1 MSARSFLA
9 KLREWFLRAAAMRE
23 ARAVVAG
30 PGGRRKRAS
39 TQAELL
45 AEVARRVAEPVEP
58 LPSGSRAAVQ
68 LGLYRDTAYW
78 ALAALRPDETNAPD
92 LATLWNE
99 TPPERLEQA
108 AGGIEAAE
116 AVKKTLTDDA
126 AAPLRE
132 VTDEDAARAGKF
144 VAALIAEVDAP
155 KRRVERVS
163 FQRWWRV
170 SLAAFALLLAAYGV
184 RALILGP
191 NLVAGKPFRV
201 SSAWAGCP
209 CDGIFF
215 HTEKENNP
223 WLEYDLRALK
233 PIHRIEVTNR
243 PDCCKERAIPL
254 IVETEHRSHQLDRGR
269 PSRAAVHEL
278 DGDVPQEDR
287 TLRPAARAPGHRA
300 PLQRGR
306 LTLAAIVG

>member
-9 KLREWFLRAAAMRE
+9 RLREWFLRSAAMRE

-58 LPSGSRAAVQ
+58 LPSGSRAAVR
-68 LGLYRDTAYW
+68 LALYRDTAYW

-99 TPPERLEQA
+99 TPPEQLEQA

-116 AVKKTLTDDA
+116 AVKKTLIDDA
-126 AAPLRE
+126 AAPLLE

-144 VAALIAEVDAP
+144 VAALFAELEVP
-155 KRRVERVS
+155 RRRVERVS
-163 FQRWWRV
+163 FQRWWRI
-170 SLAAFALLLAAYGV
+170 SLAAVAFLLAAYGV
-184 RALILGP
+184 RALVLGP
-191 NLVAGKPFRV
+191 NLAAGRPYRV

-209 CDGIFF
+209 PCEGIFF

-223 WLEYDLRALK
+223 WLEYDLGK
-233 PIHRIEVTNR
+233 PKAIHRIEVTNR
-243 PDCCKERAIPL
+243 PDCCRERAIPL
-254 IVETEHRSHQLDRGR
+254 IVEMSN
-269 PSRAAVHEL
+269 
-278 DGDVPQEDR
+278 DR
-287 TLRPAARAPGHRA
+287 TNWTEVVRREKEFTNWTATFPKRTARYVRLRVPRVTELHFKEVALR
-300 PLQRGR
+300 
-306 LTLAAIVG
+306 

>member
-1 MSARSFLA
+1 M
-9 KLREWFLRAAAMRE
+9 
-23 ARAVVAG
+23 
-30 PGGRRKRAS
+30 
-39 TQAELL
+39 
-45 AEVARRVAEPVEP
+45 AEPVEP
-58 LPSGSRAAVQ
+58 LPSGSRAAVE
-68 LGLYRDTAYW
+68 LALYRDATYW
-78 ALAALRPDETNAPD
+78 ALVAMRPDETNAPD

-116 AVKKTLTDDA
+116 AMRKTLDRRREH
-126 AAPLRE
+126 APLLE

-144 VAALIAEVDAP
+144 VAALVAELEVP
-155 KRRVERVS
+155 KRRVERVT
-163 FQRWWRV
+163 FQRWSRIG
-170 SLAAFALLLAAYGV
+170 LAAFALLLAAYGV

-209 CDGIFF
+209 CEGIFF

-223 WLEYDLRALK
+223 WLEYDLGK
-233 PIHRIEVTNR
+233 PKAIHRIEIKNR
-243 PDCCKERAIPL
+243 PDCCEERAIPL
-254 IVETEHRSHQLDRGR
+254 IVETSNDRANWTEVVRREQG
-269 PSRAAVHEL
+269 VHEL

-287 TLRPAARAPGHRA
+287 TLRPAARATGHRA

-306 LTLAAIVG
+306 LTLAAIVGQAPP